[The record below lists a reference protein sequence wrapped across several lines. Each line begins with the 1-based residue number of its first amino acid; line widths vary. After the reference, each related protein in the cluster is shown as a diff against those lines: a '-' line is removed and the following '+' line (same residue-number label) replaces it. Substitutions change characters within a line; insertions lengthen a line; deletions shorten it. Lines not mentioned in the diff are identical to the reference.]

1 MPNYN
6 YVDRSKPW
14 GASLILSHKH
24 VL

>member
-24 VL
+24 AL